1 MNSPHQDRFLDL
13 LLRLAPIVLGIGIAI
28 GTSTA
33 ALHDRV
39 EITRFVAESIRT
51 AAWQDW
57 RDARL
62 ARIENGITQLNAR
75 MSQLYCRGN
84 PDPSCR

>member
-1 MNSPHQDRFLDL
+1 MMSSQQGRILEL
-13 LLRLAPIVLGIGIAI
+13 LIRLAPIVIGIGIAI
-28 GTSTA
+28 GSTTA

-39 EITRFVAESIRT
+39 EVTRFVAESIRT
-51 AAWQDW
+51 AAWQEW

-62 ARIENGITQLNAR
+62 VRIEDGIALLNAR
-75 MSQLYCRGN
+75 LSQIYCRGN